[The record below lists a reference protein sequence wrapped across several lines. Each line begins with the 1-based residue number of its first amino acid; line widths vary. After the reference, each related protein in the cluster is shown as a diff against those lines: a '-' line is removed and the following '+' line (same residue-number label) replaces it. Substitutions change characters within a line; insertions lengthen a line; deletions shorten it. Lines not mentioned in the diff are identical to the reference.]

1 MDNMNVDELLAKN
14 AALKQS
20 VITMAVEAWRLCS
33 VLDRLLLS
41 VDVKESQRYQ
51 SKIRWFLKKAMEALT
66 TAGIEFKQIG
76 DCNKPSQFHE
86 ALTAAVEVSF
96 VQFPR
101 YIGRPPKASIT
112 PAPSRRGII

>member
-1 MDNMNVDELLAKN
+1 MDNLNVDELLAKN

-51 SKIRWFLKKAMEALT
+51 SKDKF
-66 TAGIEFKQIG
+66 F
-76 DCNKPSQFHE
+76 
-86 ALTAAVEVSF
+86 
-96 VQFPR
+96 
-101 YIGRPPKASIT
+101 
-112 PAPSRRGII
+112 

>member
-1 MDNMNVDELLAKN
+1 MKKN
-14 AALKQS
+14 GESVQSPVYDTVIFAAGMRSNNQP
-20 VITMAVEAWRLCS
+20 A
-33 VLDRLLLS
+33 
-41 VDVKESQRYQ
+41 
-51 SKIRWFLKKAMEALT
+51 EALT

-86 ALTAAVEVSF
+86 ALTAAVDVSF